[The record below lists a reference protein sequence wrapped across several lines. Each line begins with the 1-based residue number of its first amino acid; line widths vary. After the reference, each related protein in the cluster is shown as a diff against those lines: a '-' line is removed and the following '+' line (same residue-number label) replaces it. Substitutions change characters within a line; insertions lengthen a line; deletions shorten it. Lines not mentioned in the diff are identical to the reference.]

1 MALYY
6 LRRGNPGRA
15 LEWLPDA
22 AVRLYPSLRL
32 LRARVARSEQGRG
45 EALAWLEQDPPA
57 PERHPD
63 YHTMLAA
70 LYQQTGQPAEAASI
84 WAGLLE
90 TNDSQ
95 ARWWAGLGIALESQ
109 GRSES
114 ARSAFAQAARLPG
127 LPEQL
132 RLYVEQRLSGKQG

>member
-6 LRRGNPGRA
+6 LRRGNPARA
-15 LEWLPDA
+15 RQWLPDA
-22 AVRLYPSLRL
+22 AVNLYPSLRL
-32 LRARVARSEQGRG
+32 LRARVARGEQGRS
-45 EALAWLEQDPPA
+45 EALAWLKQDPPA
-57 PERHPD
+57 PRRYPD

-70 LYQQTGQPAEAASI
+70 LYQQTGQPAEAARI

-90 TNDSQ
+90 TDDSR

-114 ARSAFAQAARLPG
+114 ARSAFVQAAQLPG

-132 RLYVEQRLSGKQG
+132 RLYVEQRLSGEQG

>member
-63 YHTMLAA
+63 YHHARGA
-70 LYQQTGQPAEAASI
+70 LSANGPARRSSQHL
-84 WAGLLE
+84 GRLLE